1 MKRAREGGPG
11 GESHVACPDAEHA
24 DSRRISNRT
33 GNGENRLPA
42 WGHTSVD
49 FERRIDHD
57 RLRRY
62 RLSRTRQALQNSPAG
77 TLLLFD
83 VNNIRY
89 VSATKIGEWERDKMC
104 RFCLLTGDDSPY
116 VWDFGSAAVHH
127 KKFSDWLEPDTAG
140 PASSACAARSRRNSA

>member
-1 MKRAREGGPG
+1 MSRALMPNLLTPQDLEPNWEWRE
-11 GESHVACPDAEHA
+11 
-24 DSRRISNRT
+24 
-33 GNGENRLPA
+33 RLPA

-62 RLSRTRQALQNSPAG
+62 RLARTRQALQNSNAG

-116 VWDFGSAAVHH
+116 VWDFGSPRCTTSVIPTG
-127 KKFSDWLEPDTAG
+127 WNPTTAL
-140 PASSACAARSRRNSA
+140 PAWSACAAPSRPNSA

>member
-1 MKRAREGGPG
+1 MSRALMPNLLTPQDLEPNWEWR
-11 GESHVACPDAEHA
+11 D
-24 DSRRISNRT
+24 
-33 GNGENRLPA
+33 RLPA
-42 WGHTSVD
+42 WGHMSVD

-62 RLSRTRQALQNSPAG
+62 RLARTRQALQNSNAG

-104 RFCLLTGDDSPY
+104 RFCLLTPMCGI
-116 VWDFGSAAVHH
+116 SAPLRRTT
-127 KKFSDWLEPDTAG
+127 SCTPTGLSRITALL
-140 PASSACAARSRRNSA
+140 ALSACAARSRPNSA